1 MTDIDKN
8 IKRGFDVFFSF
19 FGLLLFG
26 WLILLLALI
35 SKVFIKGNGFF
46 KQKRIG
52 QLGELFILYKIETI
66 HPEEAKKKKQ
76 LITKMGRFIRKMKI
90 DEFPQLWNVLEGKMS
105 FVGPRPDVSGYADK
119 LKGKER
125 IILSVKPGITGPAT
139 LCFRKEEELLKNQ
152 QNPEKY
158 NREII
163 WPQKVLMNVKYVNE
177 YSFMKD
183 IYYIYKTLF
192 LC

>member
-8 IKRGFDVFFSF
+8 IKRGFDVFFSI

-26 WLILLLALI
+26 WLILLLALV

-46 KQKRIG
+46 KQKRVG
-52 QLGELFILYKIETI
+52 QFGELFILYKIETI
-66 HPEEAKKKKQ
+66 HPKEVKQENQ
-76 LITKMGRFIRKMKI
+76 LITKIGQSIRKLKI

-105 FVGPRPDVSGYADK
+105 FVGPRPDVPGYADK
-119 LKGKER
+119 LEGEER

-139 LCFRKEEELLKNQ
+139 LYFRQEEELLKNQ
-152 QNPEKY
+152 GNAEKY

-163 WPQKVLMNVKYVNE
+163 WPQKVLMNIKYVKE
-177 YSFMKD
+177 HSFLKD
-183 IYYIYKTLF
+183 LYYICKTLF
-192 LC
+192 L